1 MTHYQ
6 EALRQERAAY
16 AAWERTADAW
26 ISDTP
31 RSTEF
36 REQRRATNKAS
47 TAHIKACN
55 VLAKAIAL
63 LPPPKPNAQVLATA
77 HQHTAKRDGLGWGF
91 EHTAIEQNIAYRKWL
106 RKASRKP
113 SDLE

>member
-1 MTHYQ
+1 MNYQ
-6 EALRQERAAY
+6 EALRQERDAY
-16 AAWERTADAW
+16 AAWGRAADAW
-26 ISDTP
+26 VSDAP

-36 REQRRATNKAS
+36 REQRRANNKAYR
-47 TAHIKACN
+47 AYIKADN
-55 VLAKAIAL
+55 ALTKAIAL

-91 EHTAIEQNIAYRKWL
+91 EHTAIEQDIAYRKWL